1 MLKLYVAESCCA
13 LIDALA
19 EAVAPKARGLEG
31 KNFIF
36 TEEKTTLITE
46 RAILKR
52 VGGTFNTRVFSM
64 RRFLK
69 SLYEPKDLLSKEG
82 SVMLLRKIIG
92 ERAEELSCLKR
103 ARRKSLAPA
112 VYECIAQL
120 KSAKVG
126 AEELRAA
133 AARAEGL
140 LKDKLSDIALLY
152 EAYENAIDGRYK
164 DQSNYL
170 AALPALAERGVKS
183 ADVYVAAYSS
193 FTRQEIEVVK
203 SFMRCARSVTGY
215 LVSGENEFAYTSEA
229 AEAYRRAA
237 REVGEELEI
246 VSLGGEEGVQ
256 RRILQNIF
264 NPSFFRSA
272 RGNESNLYVR
282 SGFRRGRGGTY
293 RLYHKARRDRRKNAL
308 QRRGGRP
315 RRRFARGAQKGVRRI
330 RNTVFS
336 RRKAQPFRTRR
347 RPFRA
352 GLFHGVPPRLRV
364 GGHARAREKPARVSD
379 GFCGRL

>member
-170 AALPALAERGVKS
+170 AALPALAERGVKG

-193 FTRQEIEVVK
+193 VH
-203 SFMRCARSVTGY
+203 
-215 LVSGENEFAYTSEA
+215 A
-229 AEAYRRAA
+229 AGDRGR
-237 REVGEELEI
+237 EI
-246 VSLGGEEGVQ
+246 VYALRPFGNGLSRE
-256 RRILQNIF
+256 
-264 NPSFFRSA
+264 
-272 RGNESNLYVR
+272 RG
-282 SGFRRGRGGTY
+282 
-293 RLYHKARRDRRKNAL
+293 K
-308 QRRGGRP
+308 
-315 RRRFARGAQKGVRRI
+315 RI
-330 RNTVFS
+330 RLHV
-336 RRKAQPFRTRR
+336 
-347 RPFRA
+347 
-352 GLFHGVPPRLRV
+352 
-364 GGHARAREKPARVSD
+364 
-379 GFCGRL
+379 